1 MIISSPIDAPGISAA
16 FFTREGGVSEG
27 LYAAL
32 NCGYGSGD
40 DPQAVREN
48 RRRAMEKFELSPE
61 ALATL
66 YQVHSP
72 TVVEVEKPWR
82 PGEAPQADGMVTT
95 RRGLALGILT
105 ADCAPVLF
113 ADAEAGVIGAAHAGW
128 RGAFT
133 GVLEQTVAGMAR
145 LGASPAKIRAAIGP
159 CISQASYE
167 VGPEFHERFIAA
179 DADNAAFF
187 GPSKRPSH
195 HQFDLSGLCAAT
207 ARNPWLGRN
216 HIGRRGHRRQSNPLF
231 QLSPRDT
238 RRREGLRPTAIGR
251 RFEGLEPHGSAFH
264 TRRTGRSARRRV
276 APWPSA
282 GSTAC

>member
-195 HQFDLSGLCAAT
+195 HQFDLAAYVRQRLETLGLAEIISAEEDTAA
-207 ARNPWLGRN
+207 NPTRYFSYRRATLAGEKDYGR
-216 HIGRRGHRRQSNPLF
+216 L
-231 QLSPRDT
+231 LS
-238 RRREGLRPTAIGR
+238 A
-251 RFEGLEPHGSAFH
+251 
-264 TRRTGRSARRRV
+264 V
-276 APWPSA
+276 ALKD
-282 GSTAC
+282 